1 MDVYI
6 YLARLNLD
14 KQEIRNSH
22 SFGHQSVVGF
32 HDSLVEVG
40 MLHESTIDEEIVAST
55 LLTGRF
61 WFANK
66 SRHLTHGRLY
76 LDRHK
81 VLTVL
86 FAKHIGNTLACAT
99 GTQIHHFYPIMMQG
113 EVDAGVNEH
122 NTLEGSEDV
131 IKLGGVGLK
140 ELATGRDIEEEVI
153 YLEVAANR
161 A

>member
-1 MDVYI
+1 
-6 YLARLNLD
+6 
-14 KQEIRNSH
+14 
-22 SFGHQSVVGF
+22 
-32 HDSLVEVG
+32 
-40 MLHESTIDEEIVAST
+40 
-55 LLTGRF
+55 
-61 WFANK
+61 
-66 SRHLTHGRLY
+66 
-76 LDRHK
+76 
-81 VLTVL
+81 
-86 FAKHIGNTLACAT
+86 
-99 GTQIHHFYPIMMQG
+99 MMQG